1 MAQHRGRGV
10 DRGRRRVVREG
21 ALTQHAERG
30 RRQAGARHREALEGA
45 GKTRGNP
52 LRLAFGAREGVAV
65 DRVRRAPTEARSSSY
80 SLY

>member
-1 MAQHRGRGV
+1 MVQ
-10 DRGRRRVVREG
+10 EG

-52 LRLAFGAREGVAV
+52 LRLAFGGEGGGG
-65 DRVRRAPTEARSSSY
+65 S
-80 SLY
+80 